1 MSDGRTASGRVAVLV
16 TGYGEPEDHESFR
29 AWNELSFRHLVQKF
43 ARIPDAI
50 IPFLA
55 GRAEKKVRKE
65 WMAAGGFTSPHNEIF
80 ESQRAGI
87 ERNLRERFGDAIEVF
102 KAFSFTPEHLP
113 QRVIEHIRGR
123 GHDRLVLYPFMVVDS
138 VYTSG
143 VTVEQVNAALG
154 GGWPTDMRY
163 LPAFDQ
169 REEFRDRLAAHVVEG
184 TQPLLQRFAPSQIGV
199 ILTIHGLPVK
209 TRGWETGF
217 AASQALYE
225 GVRDRLMTRFPLLSI
240 GWMNHNNQPG
250 EWTSPDVAVAAE
262 RLITLG
268 ARAIVF
274 APIGFVTDN
283 HETILD
289 IGYLRTA
296 LEGRVETVAL
306 TSLNDD
312 PAFLKMAAD
321 WIAPLVEELR

>member
-1 MSDGRTASGRVAVLV
+1 MSDGRTQGRVAVLV
-16 TGYGEPEDHESFR
+16 TGYGEPEDHDSFR
-29 AWNELSFRHLVQKF
+29 AWNELSFRHLVRKF
-43 ARIPDAI
+43 ARIPERL

-55 GRAEKKVRKE
+55 GVAERRVRKE
-65 WMAAGGFTSPHNEIF
+65 WIKADGFTSPHNAIF
-80 ESQRAGI
+80 EAQRAGL
-87 ERNLRERFGDAIEVF
+87 ERFLRERFGDAVEVF

-113 QRVIEHIRGR
+113 QRVIEHIRSR

-143 VTVEQVNAALG
+143 VTVEQVNAALD
-154 GGWPTDMRY
+154 GGWPKDMRY

-169 REEFRDRLAAHVVEG
+169 RQEFRDRLAEHVVEG
-184 TQPLLQRFAPSQIGV
+184 TRPLLDRFAPSQIGV
-199 ILTIHGLPVK
+199 VLTIHGLPVK
-209 TRGWETGF
+209 SKGWETGLT
-217 AASQALYE
+217 ASQALYE
-225 GVRDRLMTRFPLLSI
+225 GVRDRLASRFPLISI
-240 GWMNHNNQPG
+240 GWMNHNDQPG
-250 EWTSPDVAVAAE
+250 EWTSPDVAVAVE

-268 ARAIVF
+268 AKAIVF

-289 IGYLRTA
+289 IGYLRKA
-296 LEGRVETVAL
+296 LAGRVETLSL

-312 PAFLKMAAD
+312 PRFLKMAAD